1 MTSPEGAA
9 KGTRYVALAEIARPH
24 GVQGELRLKVYNTD
38 SDLLLHRPAMR
49 LRFADGTE
57 RDVKLE
63 RARASNSALLVKIAG
78 VASRDAA
85 EELRGALVLV
95 PRDEFPPL
103 EDGEFYAC
111 DIEGAEASLATGEVI
126 GKVRGIQSYPTC
138 TVLVI
143 ERGEG
148 APAMEVP
155 LVDSHVASVDIEQ
168 HRVVLVTVDGL

>member
-1 MTSPEGAA
+1 M
-9 KGTRYVALAEIARPH
+9 ALAEIARPH

-63 RARASNSALLVKIAG
+63 RARASNAALLVKIEG
-78 VASRDAA
+78 VTSRDAA

-103 EDGEFYAC
+103 EEGEFYAC
-111 DIEGAEASLATGEVI
+111 DIEGAEATLATGEVV

-138 TVLVI
+138 TVLVV
-143 ERGEG
+143 EREG
-148 APAMEVP
+148 APVMEVP
-155 LVDSHVASVDIEQ
+155 LVDGYVASVDVAQ
-168 HRVVLVTVDGL
+168 RRVVLVTVDGL

>member
-1 MTSPEGAA
+1 MTSPGSAA
-9 KGTRYVALAEIARPH
+9 KGARYVALAEIARPH

-57 RDVKLE
+57 REVKLE
-63 RARASNSALLVKIAG
+63 RARASNAALLVKIAG
-78 VASRDAA
+78 VTSRDAA

-103 EDGEFYAC
+103 EEGEFYAC
-111 DIEGAEASLATGEVI
+111 DIEGAEASLVTGEVV

-148 APAMEVP
+148 AAVMEVP
-155 LVDSHVASVDIEQ
+155 LVDGYVASVDIEQ
-168 HRVVLVTVDGL
+168 HRVVLRTVEGL